1 MTEQNFSL
9 PDYIQ
14 VLDETQQEVNEDFE
28 KLERKAK
35 IIECSRVYIKTS
47 QAEMLD
53 LYNKNNKL
61 LEDMVKLQK
70 DNEALLQKLTE
81 EKNQRIELEMK
92 LAEMTK
98 LSAGI
103 AKKASEEAVRNAL
116 RTYANTSK
124 RKTVDKRAFAKTAIL
139 EMANVNGVDLPEDLK
154 ATIESLDDE
163 RPEPRVV
170 TVESGGHY
178 NDIHDNE
185 TVRVNGKG

>member
-1 MTEQNFSL
+1 MTEQNFDL
-9 PDYIQ
+9 PGYIQ

-35 IIECSRVYIKTS
+35 IIECSRLYIKTS